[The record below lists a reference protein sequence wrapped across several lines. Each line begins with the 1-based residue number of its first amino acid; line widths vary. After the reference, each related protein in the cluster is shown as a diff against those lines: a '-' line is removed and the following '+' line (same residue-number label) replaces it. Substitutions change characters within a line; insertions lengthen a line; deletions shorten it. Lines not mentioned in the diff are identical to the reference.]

1 MRRWQI
7 AALLLLCAAAGSAWL
22 VHDRLVVRRTPEYI
36 HTHVTPSYE
45 AEAREYYETN
55 AETLA
60 RLTALLPELA
70 EGERYEYPR
79 VDPAGDEA
87 ALPKA
92 LLDVAEELWRED
104 GERPY
109 SIFMTREGIDIWF
122 ATGTCFDVSL
132 VYGDPDGT
140 AYDGTMPDW
149 EKNTPLGKGWM
160 IQAPYIL
167 RG

>member
-7 AALLLLCAAAGSAWL
+7 AALFLLCAVAGSAWL

-36 HTHVTPSYE
+36 HTHVTPPYE
-45 AEAREYYETN
+45 AEARDYYETN
-55 AETLA
+55 AAALA
-60 RLTALLPELA
+60 RLAALLPELA

-79 VDPAGDEA
+79 GDSAGDETA
-87 ALPKA
+87 FPGA
-92 LLDVAEELWRED
+92 LLNVAEELWQED

-109 SIFMTREGIDIWF
+109 SICLTRESIDIWF

-140 AYDGTMPDW
+140 AYDGTMPGW
-149 EKNTPLGKGWM
+149 EKNTPLGQGWM

>member
-7 AALLLLCAAAGSAWL
+7 AALFLLCAVAGSAWL

-36 HTHVTPSYE
+36 HTHVTPPYE
-45 AEAREYYETN
+45 AEARDSYESN
-55 AETLA
+55 AAALA
-60 RLTALLPELA
+60 RLAALLPELA

-79 VDPAGDEA
+79 RDSAGDET
-87 ALPKA
+87 ALPGA
-92 LLDVAEELWRED
+92 LLNVAEELWQED

-109 SIFMTREGIDIWF
+109 SIYLTRESIDIWF

-149 EKNTPLGKGWM
+149 EKNTPLGQGWM

>member
-7 AALLLLCAAAGSAWL
+7 AALFLLCAVAGSAWL

-36 HTHVTPSYE
+36 HTHVTPPYE
-45 AEAREYYETN
+45 AEARDYYESN
-55 AETLA
+55 AAALA
-60 RLTALLPELA
+60 RLAALLPELA

-79 VDPAGDEA
+79 RDSAGDET
-87 ALPKA
+87 ALPGA
-92 LLDVAEELWRED
+92 LLNVAEELWQED

-109 SIFMTREGIDIWF
+109 SIYLTRESIDIWF

-149 EKNTPLGKGWM
+149 EKNTPLGQGWM